1 MLRRPTWLSP
11 ISLAALYYA
20 RTSPPHPRCL
30 ATQGYGPFDHPAIA
44 FNAVPARSRAQRRH
58 VMNREEVERARLRE
72 RRSGFE
78 RYAEAGGLTVPDD
91 KTSAMYA
98 ADQDRFNTDAAAEE
112 KDARDEAAAR
122 RASEIERRRGFYS
135 AQAAALREHEAA
147 EARRWGEETA
157 ALQADGGAARRN
169 RTGLPVDPLTQ
180 QYAGSAEGERLRAA
194 DGRVLAR
201 AAQRAQYLSE
211 HASGARGVNILSNAP
226 QAPSDAVTLLASSL
240 GVPVPAP
247 FGVSHQTFVNAS
259 TTGRHVQVREET
271 RSAPRLKNFIR

>member
-1 MLRRPTWLSP
+1 M
-11 ISLAALYYA
+11 
-20 RTSPPHPRCL
+20 
-30 ATQGYGPFDHPAIA
+30 
-44 FNAVPARSRAQRRH
+44 
-58 VMNREEVERARLRE
+58 
-72 RRSGFE
+72 
-78 RYAEAGGLTVPDD
+78 
-91 KTSAMYA
+91 
-98 ADQDRFNTDAAAEE
+98 
-112 KDARDEAAAR
+112 
-122 RASEIERRRGFYS
+122 
-135 AQAAALREHEAA
+135 
-147 EARRWGEETA
+147 
-157 ALQADGGAARRN
+157 
-169 RTGLPVDPLTQ
+169 DPLTQ

-247 FGVSHQTFVNAS
+247 YNISHQTFVNAS